1 MQINDTETF
10 KQFMLEREILK
21 QLEVNCSD
29 INAIY
34 SKFNNENII
43 EITIMYK
50 SKKTKITDNY
60 LEIFEKIPKIIA
72 EIKS

>member
-1 MQINDTETF
+1 MQ
-10 KQFMLEREILK
+10 
-21 QLEVNCSD
+21 
-29 INAIY
+29 Y
-34 SKFNNENII
+34 ENII

>member
-10 KQFMLEREILK
+10 KQFMLERELLK